1 MPKIQTGIP
10 KSWSENSL
18 CVCVSLTRSYLAAGP
33 RLVKEAE
40 SGLQLTSVFPD
51 RTKGQCVYVSLANGE
66 NALSL
71 LHTPSSPE
79 KSLLAERLLP
89 SQASSDEE
97 GFNPVFKDPKS
108 LI

>member
-1 MPKIQTGIP
+1 MCVFNQKL
-10 KSWSENSL
+10 SCCWSK
-18 CVCVSLTRSYLAAGP
+18 AGEGG
-33 RLVKEAE
+33 RIRA
-40 SGLQLTSVFPD
+40 SAHISVPGFPD

-89 SQASSDEE
+89 SQASPDEE

-108 LI
+108 LV